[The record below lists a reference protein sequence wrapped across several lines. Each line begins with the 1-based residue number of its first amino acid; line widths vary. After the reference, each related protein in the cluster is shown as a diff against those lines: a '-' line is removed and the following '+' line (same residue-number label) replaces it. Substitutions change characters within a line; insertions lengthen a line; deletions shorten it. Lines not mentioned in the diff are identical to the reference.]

1 MLAMHAKHSMIYS
14 AKPFLLDKPG
24 ETVLLLGNEAI
35 ARGAIEAGVHFAAA
49 YPGTPSSEILESLA
63 LASKRFGFYA
73 EWSTNEMVAVEAAA
87 AAAWAGLR
95 AITSM
100 KQNGLNVIMDF
111 ITNLSFTGSGK
122 GGLVI
127 VVGDDPHAYSSTN
140 EQDSRPLG
148 KFAEIPVLEPSLP
161 QEAKDMMIY
170 ALELSERFNLP
181 VLVRSTTRLGHSRG
195 DVKLGEIKKLKR
207 KAVFNREQ
215 PFYNLPRPHLKHEAL
230 HKKAN
235 KIRSEFEKSTWNRY
249 EGPEKPSLLIIASGV
264 AWTYAKEA
272 VEILGLKDAGILKLG
287 TVFPLPTEL
296 IKNYLS
302 RAKEVLFVE
311 EIEPYLEENI
321 RSIAAETGSNDTPKF
336 YGKLTGHLPSWGELN
351 PDKVANALSKIKNI
365 NFNIVSSEYEKKI
378 TEFAAMAPRRRITLC
393 PGCPHIASYW
403 SIMQAIRKNKNRG
416 FVTGDIGCY
425 TIGVFYNNV
434 LNSVHCMGAGAG
446 LASGFGQL
454 HKFGLEEPV
463 IAVMGDSTFY
473 HACIPALINIIYNNA
488 NATICILDNEATAMT
503 GFQPHPG
510 TGTTAAGDEAPK
522 IKIEEI
528 AKGIGFKNIKIID
541 PFNFKEAIKAV
552 YEAITTPGGHI
563 IIFRRKCTLIARR
576 EMERAGIKIPRYAV
590 DQAKC
595 AGETCGIC
603 SRLFSCPACIWDTT
617 SNKAQIDTVLCNGCG
632 ACVAICPYKA
642 IYKMED

>member
-1 MLAMHAKHSMIYS
+1 MSKA
-14 AKPFLLDKPG
+14 FLMDKPG
-24 ETVLLLGNEAI
+24 EIVLLLGNEAI

-63 LASKRFGFYA
+63 LASKHFGFYA

-111 ITNLSFTGSGK
+111 LTNLSFTGSGK

-127 VVGDDPHAYSSTN
+127 VVGDDPHAHSSTN

-148 KFAEIPVLEPSLP
+148 KYAEIPVLEPSTP
-161 QEAKDMMIY
+161 QEAKEMMLY
-170 ALELSERFNLP
+170 AFELSERYNLP

-195 DVKLGEIKKLKR
+195 DVQLGEIKRLER
-207 KAVFNREQ
+207 KAVFDREQ
-215 PFYNLPRPHLKHEAL
+215 PFYNLPRPHLKHEKL
-230 HKKAN
+230 HRKADE
-235 KIRSEFEKSTWNRY
+235 IRKEFEESVWNRY
-249 EGPEKPSLLIIASGV
+249 EGPDAHSLLIITSGV

-272 VEILGLKDAGILKLG
+272 VKILDVKNVGILKLG
-287 TVFPLPTEL
+287 TVFPLPTKS
-296 IKNYLS
+296 IKQRLKH
-302 RAKEVLFVE
+302 AEEVLFVE

-321 RSIAAETGSNDTPKF
+321 RSIAVETDSNRFPKF
-336 YGKLTGHLPSWGELN
+336 YGKLTRHIPSWGELD
-351 PDKVANALSKIKNI
+351 PDKVISALSKIKNI
-365 NFNIVSSEYEKKI
+365 SFSPVSGEYEKKAA
-378 TEFAAMAPRRRITLC
+378 EFGAIAPRRMITLC

-403 SIMQAIRKNKNRG
+403 SIMQAIRRNKNRG

-425 TIGVFYNNV
+425 TIGVFYHDLV
-434 LNSVHCMGAGAG
+434 DSVHCMGAGAG

-454 HKFGLEEPV
+454 HKFGLDEPV
-463 IAVMGDSTFY
+463 IAVMGDSTLY

-510 TGTTAAGDEAPK
+510 TGTTAVGDEAPK
-522 IKIEEI
+522 VKIEEI
-528 AKGIGFKNIKIID
+528 AKGIGFKDVKIID
-541 PFNFKEAIKAV
+541 PFNFKEATKAV
-552 YEAITTPGGHI
+552 YEAITKPGGHV

-576 EMERAGIKIPRYAV
+576 EMERAGVKVPRYAV
-590 DQAKC
+590 DPAKC
-595 AGETCGIC
+595 VGENCGIC
-603 SRLFSCPACIWDTT
+603 SRMFSCSACIWDTA
-617 SNKAQIDTVLCNGCG
+617 SNKAHIDDVLCNGCG
-632 ACVAICPYKA
+632 ACVLICPYKA
-642 IYKMED
+642 IYQAED